1 MPGVLQVSR
10 SSVISHLDLCGGEK
24 ETIDYP
30 FARFSVKSEEDNE
43 VDICYLQSSL
53 NTAEYSEENL
63 LLLIHSPK

>member
-10 SSVISHLDLCGGEK
+10 SSVISHLDLCGEEK

-43 VDICYLQSSL
+43 VDICYLQSL
-53 NTAEYSEENL
+53 
-63 LLLIHSPK
+63 